1 MNSRLL
7 TFAFLLITTLV
18 NGQQY
23 KLALNFDSEGLGSD
37 PKNFIVYLDKL
48 YFTADDGIHG
58 RELRVYDGI
67 NPSSMVDDIMPG
79 SASSDIDNLSLFNGK
94 LYFTAHDETHG
105 NECWVY
111 DGNDMP
117 ARVAATN
124 QGWQN
129 LVAGPFTVI
138 NGKAYF
144 IANDGIHGGELW
156 VYDGINPPSM
166 VFEIRDG
173 PVGSSASAMMAYNN
187 KLYFT
192 ADDGQSGTELWVYD
206 GTNLPHMISDIMPGA
221 GSSYPQYLT
230 GFKGKVYFGADD
242 GIHGRELWSYDGINT
257 TTMVTDFANVP
268 AGLNPHGILEYND
281 MLYFSID
288 TVVYHYDGLN
298 TPEPIYNTQFGSPSC
313 TIFNGILYFAGIDLK
328 NGEAIWSFNGENPP
342 TRVAGIN
349 SEYFHSGPDYLT
361 VFQDK
366 LLFSAN
372 DGIVG
377 NELFLWDGSNPVSLV
392 DDIRKCSSG
401 SSPEIDD
408 ILNNEMYI
416 LTNGNSGR
424 DLWTYDGLNLPKKMP
439 RACTDHYCIG
449 PSSSDFILFN
459 SKLYFSAFYG
469 ETYGSELYS
478 YDGINS
484 PVLVADLASGPA
496 YSNPESFIIFK
507 NKLYFTAGNNF
518 SNRKLWMYDG
528 SNPPS
533 LVSGIDPDPH
543 GQGPSSL
550 LIFNDKLFFQSND
563 SIHGLELWVYD
574 GSNPPALVADLN
586 NGKGDGVSGLRP
598 VLLNGKMYF
607 GANDGIHG
615 FEPFEFDGANPPS
628 MIYDIN
634 PGVAGSNPAYF
645 DSLYN
650 GKMYINANDGVHGRE
665 LWEWDGINPPG
676 MIADMNP
683 GSYMNVPNS
692 SNPTFME
699 ILKGKMYFRALQS
712 MYNDNIWEYDGTI
725 LKSITS
731 DIHYGCARVFGGSL
745 IYNNRLFFM
754 VMDIEHCN
762 LGKQFWSY
770 DGTNP
775 PSMIVDIKWKEG
787 SITSGLTLYKRKLY
801 FTANDPCEGN
811 ELFVLCSKDSTVTA
825 KACKRYDFNGRHLT
839 TSGVYYDTIPNRF
852 GLDSLITLNLAIS
865 VADTAVEVIG
875 NSLVSSASNVQ
886 YQWIDCNNNYQL
898 MSGQTNKSL
907 EVNQSGSY
915 AVIVSQDNCADTSR
929 CVAVILTDI
938 AEDKYAQPVSVYPN
952 PVKDELIIN
961 LNQDIANGIIE
972 ITDMNGVLFSRN
984 QYEINKTL
992 KVDVSGM
999 HSGVYIV
1006 KVITEQGVSSA
1017 RMVKF

>member
-1 MNSRLL
+1 MKRLTIL
-7 TFAFLLITTLV
+7 LSLLISSLLY
-18 NGQQY
+18 GQQY

-37 PKNFIVYLDKL
+37 PKNFVVFNNKL
-48 YFTADDGIHG
+48 YFTADDGVHG

-67 NPSSMVDDIMPG
+67 NPSSLVADLVPG
-79 SASSDIDNLSLFNGK
+79 TGSSDIDNLSVFKGK

-117 ARVAATN
+117 ARVAAVN

-129 LVAGPFTVI
+129 LKTGPFTVI
-138 NGKAYF
+138 NDKAYF
-144 IANDGIHGGELW
+144 NANDGIHGGELW

-166 VFEIRDG
+166 VLEIRDG
-173 PVGSSASAMMAYNN
+173 PIGSSTSAMLAYNN

-192 ADDGQSGTELWVYD
+192 ADDGNSGSELWVYD
-206 GTNLPHMISDIMPGA
+206 GTNLPHMTSDILAGA

-230 GFKGKVYFGADD
+230 GFNGKVYFGADD

-257 TTMVTDFANVP
+257 ATMVTDIANVP
-268 AGLNPHGILEYND
+268 LGSNPHGILEYND

-298 TPEPIYNTQFGSPSC
+298 TPEPIYNMQFGSSPY
-313 TIFNGILYFAGIDLK
+313 TIFNGIPYFAGIDLE
-328 NGEAIWSFNGENPP
+328 NGEAIWSFNGEYPP
-342 TRVAGIN
+342 SRVAGIN

-366 LLFSAN
+366 LFFVAN

-377 NELFLWDGSNPVSLV
+377 NELFVWDGSNPVSLV

-401 SSPEIDD
+401 SNPEIAD

-424 DLWTYDGLNLPKKMP
+424 DLWTYNGLNLPKKMP
-439 RACTDHYCIG
+439 RAFTDHYCIG
-449 PSSSDFILFN
+449 PSSDFILFN
-459 SKLYFSAFYG
+459 GKLYFSAYYG

-484 PVLVADLASGPA
+484 PVLVADLAGGWA
-496 YSNPESFIIFK
+496 QSNPGDFIVFK
-507 NKLYFTAGNNF
+507 NKLCFTAGYNF
-518 SNRKLWMYDG
+518 ENRELWTYDG
-528 SNPPS
+528 INRPS
-533 LVSGIDPDPH
+533 ILMDLDTDPH
-543 GQGPSSL
+543 GSGYSSMF
-550 LIFNDKLFFQSND
+550 IFKDRLYIQAKD
-563 SIHGLELWVYD
+563 SVHGRELWAYD
-574 GSNPPALVADLN
+574 GINPPALVADLN
-586 NGKGDGVSGLRP
+586 NGKGDGVNGSYP
-598 VLLNGKMYF
+598 VFIGGKMYF
-607 GANDGIHG
+607 EANDGIHG
-615 FEPFEFDGANPPS
+615 FEPFEFDGTNPPS
-628 MIYDIN
+628 MINDIN
-634 PGVAGSNPAYF
+634 PGPVGSDPRFF
-645 DSLYN
+645 DTTYN
-650 GKMYINANDGVHGRE
+650 DKFYLTANDGIHGRE
-665 LWEWDGINPPG
+665 LWEWDGINIPG
-676 MIADMNP
+676 LIADLNT
-683 GSYMNVPNS
+683 GTYMNVPNS
-692 SNPTFME
+692 SNPTFMG

-712 MYNDNIWEYDGTI
+712 IYNDNIWEYDGTI

-745 IYNNRLFFM
+745 INNNRLFFM

-775 PSMIVDIKWKEG
+775 PSMIVDIKWREG
-787 SITSGLTLYKRKLY
+787 SITSGLNLYKGKLY

-811 ELFVLCSKDSTVTA
+811 ELFVLSSNDSTVTA
-825 KACKRYDFNGRHLT
+825 EACKRYDFNGRQLT

-852 GLDSLITLNLAIS
+852 GLDSLVTLNLTIS

-875 NSLVSSASNVQ
+875 NSLVSYAEDAQ

-907 EVNQSGSY
+907 EVNHTGSY
-915 AVIVSQDNCADTSR
+915 AVIVSQNNCADTSR
-929 CVAVILTDI
+929 CVSLLLTDI
-938 AEDKYAQPVSVYPN
+938 PKNKNAPRLSIYPN
-952 PVKDELIIN
+952 PVKDELAIVPDRDMIN
-961 LNQDIANGIIE
+961 GFIE
-972 ITDMNGVLFSRN
+972 ITDIHGVLILKSPWEN
-984 QYEINKTL
+984 NETL
-992 KVDVSGM
+992 KLDVSDM
-999 HSGVYIV
+999 QSGVYIV
-1006 KVITEQGVSSA
+1006 RMISAQGVSSA